1 MNIAIRGNSVAGW
14 CCAHLLNGAGFK
26 PVLEPSE
33 RPGVPAIML
42 SDAALTLIRDV
53 FGRPDLFAAAP
64 RITRRVV
71 KWGKGAED
79 QGADPRDF
87 EHSAIVVSERE
98 LLDQLPRGVEVA
110 GDSGSG
116 ADFTI
121 FAARPLPSGA
131 VEHNFGSRMA
141 SAAKVRL
148 KDPRDSTSC
157 WIESLETGWLFLIP
171 NAVGEGWLLS
181 VGDRAPESLGRSRVI
196 ADRIASVDE
205 PVGKFP
211 AGPRILS
218 PLCGTGW
225 LACGTAG
232 LAFDPICGDGTAHA
246 VREAILA
253 AGVVRAISAGGNAA
267 ELLAHYEARLT
278 AGFQRHLAACLDFY
292 GSGEGGPWWDQELAA
307 LRRGLEWGAARMRKH
322 GAFRYQLIGFELS
335 RLAAG

>member
-1 MNIAIRGNSVAGW
+1 MNIVIRGNSVAAW
-14 CCAHLLNGAGFK
+14 CCAHLLSEAGFK
-26 PVLEPSE
+26 PVLERSD

-53 FGRPDLFAAAP
+53 FGRPGLFAAAP

-71 KWGKGAED
+71 KWGKDNAPLGFD
-79 QGADPRDF
+79 
-87 EHSAIVVSERE
+87 HSAVVVSERE
-98 LLDQLPRGVEVA
+98 LLDELPHGVEVA
-110 GDSGSG
+110 GESGS

-121 FAARPLPSGA
+121 FAARPLPPGP
-131 VEHNFGSRMA
+131 VEQNFGSRMA
-141 SAAKVRL
+141 WASKVRL
-148 KDPRDSTSC
+148 KDPRDSSSC

-181 VGDRAPESLGRSRVI
+181 VGDSAQEALGRSKVI
-196 ADRIASVDE
+196 AARLASVDE

-218 PLCGTGW
+218 PLCGPEW

-253 AGVVRAISAGGNAA
+253 AGVVRAISEGGDAA
-267 ELLAHYEARLT
+267 ELVAHYEARLT
-278 AGFQRHLAACLDFY
+278 AGFQRHLVACLEFY
-292 GSGEGGPWWDQELAA
+292 RSGEGGPWWDSELEA
-307 LRRGLEWGAARMRKH
+307 LRRGLEWGAAKMKNH

-335 RLAAG
+335 RLAAD